1 MHFYKKYFFLFF
13 FGIFFNSLDSIAN
26 ADPNNLN
33 ARGVGDT
40 EKVALDDAKKNIVSQ
55 ACGETFYGSSEQKS
69 EVNKK
74 KNISTQE
81 DSKSLNI
88 NSNAIDQ
95 NTSLVGAYIKSYKV
109 INKGKDNDL
118 FFVEIQVEKI
128 VCEKSEE
135 VKNAHYKKKLAEQS
149 DKVETEQ
156 WKQITFPDGSKYNG
170 QIQNGKKNGQGI
182 LEFDQYTIYNGEFRN
197 DKFWGLGRY
206 SFHDKEKGILNAS
219 YDGEWK
225 DGKKDGQGKLNFML
239 DKKYAGEW
247 KGISNST
254 DNITSQFST
263 INLLSGNYEG
273 SFKYDKFNGY
283 GTMRYAD
290 SSEYSGEWKDNK
302 PNGKGNLTDVRK
314 TKFMGEW
321 KDGKKNG
328 EFTINLS
335 NGDHYVGQFKD
346 DKPNGKGTYTYSN
359 GISISAEF
367 ENGKVTVDGKGTI
380 NGKGSVRLSNGAI
393 WTGNLKDGKPD
404 GIGEVPGG
412 GCFEFKNGVFL
423 ANVSCQYFLP

>member
-13 FGIFFNSLDSIAN
+13 FGIFFNSLVSIAN

-81 DSKSLNI
+81 DSKSLSI

-95 NTSLVGAYIKSYKV
+95 NTSLVGAYIKSFKV

-135 VKNAHYKKKLAEQS
+135 VKNAHYKKKLAEQT

-182 LEFDQYTIYNGEFRN
+182 L
-197 DKFWGLGRY
+197 
-206 SFHDKEKGILNAS
+206 
-219 YDGEWK
+219 
-225 DGKKDGQGKLNFML
+225 
-239 DKKYAGEW
+239 
-247 KGISNST
+247 
-254 DNITSQFST
+254 
-263 INLLSGNYEG
+263 
-273 SFKYDKFNGY
+273 
-283 GTMRYAD
+283 
-290 SSEYSGEWKDNK
+290 
-302 PNGKGNLTDVRK
+302 
-314 TKFMGEW
+314 
-321 KDGKKNG
+321 
-328 EFTINLS
+328 
-335 NGDHYVGQFKD
+335 
-346 DKPNGKGTYTYSN
+346 
-359 GISISAEF
+359 
-367 ENGKVTVDGKGTI
+367 
-380 NGKGSVRLSNGAI
+380 
-393 WTGNLKDGKPD
+393 
-404 GIGEVPGG
+404 
-412 GCFEFKNGVFL
+412 
-423 ANVSCQYFLP
+423 LPSW